1 MKSLE
6 GLKGGCHEK
15 RGEHRPSQAVK
26 AQSSSEG
33 REQKKTIQS
42 SLGEPDC
49 CRTLQGPSLVSVMAY
64 ESIMLALKNHLV
76 LREWIEKTRQE
87 MADCSAQSGLHDS
100 GCCDLHLGVGVEPV
114 GYFTAY

>member
-1 MKSLE
+1 MSDSAGSILSV
-6 GLKGGCHEK
+6 CDDI
-15 RGEHRPSQAVK
+15 REHN
-26 AQSSSEG
+26 
-33 REQKKTIQS
+33 
-42 SLGEPDC
+42 
-49 CRTLQGPSLVSVMAY
+49 VSFE
-64 ESIMLALKNHLV
+64 ESFG